1 MPCMTMQLKDLPETI
16 QPRSVRIGLSDDPEH
31 RPSIYARHVKRP
43 LDILAVLLSS
53 VIVVPVVILL
63 ALILAA
69 DGGNPFYS
77 GDRVGRG
84 GRTFRMLKLRTMV
97 HDAEARLEGYL
108 SQNPDAR
115 AEWDQT
121 QKLKYDPRITM
132 LGRFLRKSSLDEL
145 PQLWNVLTGDMS
157 LVGPRPMMPEQR
169 DIYPG
174 QAYFVL
180 RPGMTGLWQISDRN
194 NCTFAKRAEFDTEY
208 GQCMSLRTDLTVLFK
223 TIGAVAHGTG
233 Y

>member
-1 MPCMTMQLKDLPETI
+1 MQLKDLPENV
-16 QPRSVRIGLSDDPEH
+16 QSRSVTVGLSDGPA
-31 RPSIYARHVKRP
+31 RRQGLYARHIKRP

-77 GDRVGRG
+77 SDRVGRG
-84 GRTFRMLKLRTMV
+84 GRIFRMLKLRTMV
-97 HDAEARLEGYL
+97 PDAEARLEGYL
-108 SQNPDAR
+108 AQNPDAR
-115 AEWDQT
+115 AEWGQT
-121 QKLKYDPRITM
+121 QKLKYDPRVTM

-169 DIYPG
+169 EIYPG
-174 QAYFVL
+174 EAYFVL

-194 NCTFAKRAEFDTEY
+194 NCTFAKRAEFDTDYEK
-208 GQCMSLRTDLTVLFK
+208 CVSLRTDVVVLFK